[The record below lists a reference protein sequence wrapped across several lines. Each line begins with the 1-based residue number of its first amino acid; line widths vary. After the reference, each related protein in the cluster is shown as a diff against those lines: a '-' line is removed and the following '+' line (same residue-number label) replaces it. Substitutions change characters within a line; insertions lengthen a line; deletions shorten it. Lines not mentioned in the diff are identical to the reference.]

1 MLPLVP
7 ANDERAKE
15 WEAKAL
21 DLIWIDGCLPAIV
34 RALGRL
40 DSFLRSEDRKTIED
54 ADNDIP
60 SFNIIED
67 YLALSQLWIFGA
79 YELPRSLDQ
88 KLKKGIP
95 NISADACKNAH
106 DLKLRFA
113 RIRMPLAKFEPARSF
128 ECIDE
133 VPKGAAVLAN
143 ARTKG
148 WSWQLNSKTYVWRHD
163 LANELLSLL
172 DLFPNPLKP
181 KATTATNEHN
191 PSRSQ
196 LSRGKAVPA
205 ANVNLLPDR

>member
-21 DLIWIDGCLPAIV
+21 NLIWIDGRLPAIV

-60 SFNIIED
+60 NFNIIED

-79 YELPRSLDQ
+79 YELLRSLDQ
-88 KLKKGIP
+88 KLKKGIS

-128 ECIDE
+128 ECIDTC
-133 VPKGAAVLAN
+133 PGA
-143 ARTKG
+143 
-148 WSWQLNSKTYVWRHD
+148 Q
-163 LANELLSLL
+163 
-172 DLFPNPLKP
+172 PC
-181 KATTATNEHN
+181 
-191 PSRSQ
+191 
-196 LSRGKAVPA
+196 
-205 ANVNLLPDR
+205 